1 MPPMSRV
8 EILDEIR
15 RLMASLFEIDPG
27 IVHEPSRLVDDLDLD
42 SIDAIDL
49 IIKMQELTGQK
60 VEPKALAGVRT
71 VSDVIDLVERLL
83 AERA

>member
-1 MPPMSRV
+1 MTSSSRV

-15 RLMASLFEIDPG
+15 RLMQSLFEL
-27 IVHEPSRLVDDLDLD
+27 EPSTITEASRLADDLDLD

-71 VSDVIDLVERLL
+71 VGDVLDLVERLL
-83 AERA
+83 AGRA